1 MLECIKYP
9 RRGGDALFLVRCPSC
24 GSGRVRKSRRR
35 GFVAHVFLRL
45 LGRRRF
51 RCLDCDERFRSRYLT
66 VETVKQEPSAVATRV
81 RNLWSDPGMETSAV
95 DKKSAVNASQEKESV
110 TKGNLVERRVFSRL
124 DCEIS
129 AQVIDKSGSRLNGV
143 VSDISLSGCFV
154 EARNTL
160 PVGSEIGLSFEGKA
174 GVFSQGL
181 VRSQQTR
188 GMGIEFILMTAPS
201 FRRLQDI
208 AKGSVRLR

>member
-1 MLECIKYP
+1 MLEYMKYS
-9 RRGGDALFLVRCPSC
+9 RRGGEASFVVKCPSC

-35 GFVAHVFLRL
+35 GFVEHVFLRL

-51 RCLDCDERFRSRYLT
+51 RCLDCDKRFRSRYLA
-66 VETVKQEPSAVATRV
+66 VETVEQEPGAVATRL
-81 RNLWSDPGMETSAV
+81 NTLLSDPDMETSAV
-95 DKKSAVNASQEKESV
+95 ENRSAVKASQEKEGV
-110 TKGNLVERRVFSRL
+110 TNGNLVERRVFSRL
-124 DCEIS
+124 DCEIP
-129 AQVIDKSGSRLNGV
+129 AQVLDKSGSRLNGV

-154 EARNTL
+154 ETRNTF
-160 PVGSEIGLSFEGKA
+160 PIGSEIALSLEGKA
-174 GVFSQGL
+174 GVSSQGL

-188 GMGIEFILMTAPS
+188 GMGIEFILMNAPN